1 MWASIDWKSPDSRD
15 DCQWVVRRLK
25 VTFQYGNCAWGSL
38 HEIAPGVACMKL
50 KPLGSLLITRGRYS
64 KRINDKI
71 KDDNKTGRLD
81 SKELRDK

>member
-1 MWASIDWKSPDSRD
+1 MDLMLREGI
-15 DCQWVVRRLK
+15 
-25 VTFQYGNCAWGSL
+25 
-38 HEIAPGVACMKL
+38 
-50 KPLGSLLITRGRYS
+50 LITRGRYS